1 MDKIISEPI
10 AAFLNSSSLF
20 ITGGTGF
27 FGRSLLRRISEV
39 NAITPLRKY
48 AVTVLSRNPGAFF
61 AQYPEFSSENWLCLV
76 RGDVSNTL
84 DKVDGLES
92 NYSHI
97 LHAAADSTVGPQMP
111 LLERY
116 DQIVEGTRNVL
127 DFAVKVGAKRFL
139 LTSSGGVYGAQPPAM
154 EKISEEYL
162 GMPDPLGAN
171 NTYSVSKRMAE
182 HLCSLYANK
191 SRLEIVVARCFA
203 FVGPDLP
210 LDAHFAIGNFIGD
223 VLKGLPIYIKGD
235 GSPLRSYLY
244 QSDLADWLLNLVD
257 QGSSG
262 HAYNVGSDKAISIL
276 ELAQLVKSSL
286 DSDVQI
292 VVQNNQLADNV
303 DRNRYIPNIKKIQ
316 QDLGMS
322 ITVPLSQAIKL
333 TVQHLKSS
341 TFQVHSNV

>member
-1 MDKIISEPI
+1 MDKKISEPI

-39 NAITPLRKY
+39 NVISPLRKY
-48 AVTVLSRNPGAFF
+48 AVTVLSRNPEAFLSQF
-61 AQYPEFSSENWLCLV
+61 PEFSSENWLCLV
-76 RGDVSNTL
+76 HGNILNSL
-84 DKVDGLES
+84 EKVGGLGS
-92 NYSHI
+92 NYSHVI
-97 LHAAADSTVGPQMP
+97 HAAADSTVGPQMP
-111 LLERY
+111 LFERY

-127 DFAVKVGAKRFL
+127 DFAVNVGAKRFL
-139 LTSSGGVYGAQPPAM
+139 LTSSGGVYGVQPPTM

-162 GMPDPLGAN
+162 GMPDPLSAN

-203 FVGPDLP
+203 FVGSDLP
-210 LDAHFAIGNFIGD
+210 LDSHFAIGNFIGD
-223 VLKGLPIYIKGD
+223 VLKGLPILIKGD

-244 QSDLADWLLNLVD
+244 QSDLADWLLTLVN

-276 ELAQLVKSSL
+276 DLAHLVKSSL

-303 DRNRYIPNIKKIQ
+303 NRNRYIPNIDKIQ

-322 ITVPLSQAIKL
+322 ITVPLSQAIRL
-333 TVQHLKSS
+333 TVQNFKSS
-341 TFQVHSNV
+341 TSQVHSNV